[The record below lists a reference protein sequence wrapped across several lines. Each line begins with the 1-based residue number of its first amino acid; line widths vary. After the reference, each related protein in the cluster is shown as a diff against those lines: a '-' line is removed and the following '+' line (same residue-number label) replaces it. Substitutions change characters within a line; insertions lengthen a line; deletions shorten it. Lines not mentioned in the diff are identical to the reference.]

1 MSRTVNSGKYQEMTS
16 LQETRIALAAFD
28 MVRDWLLDGLAP
40 VAPVDVPLEA
50 VLGAIAAE
58 PAPAARTS
66 PSRDEAAVDGW
77 ALVARDLIG
86 ASSFA
91 PAVPA
96 FPPVW
101 VEVGDAMPDGCDCVL
116 DAQEVDAQGPLV
128 QVLTEA
134 IPGQGVR
141 RAGED
146 IAVGQL
152 PAIPGRRVSAFDIL
166 CARRGGLACLPV
178 RRPRVRLIDLGSVN
192 AARLT
197 ADVAA
202 ARAGAAGSDVARV
215 SCKRDVASISRSI
228 LDGFADLIVLVG
240 GTGVG
245 RNDHA
250 AAAIAQAGERFAHG
264 IALQPGRTA
273 AFGRVGHIPVIALPG
288 QPDQA
293 LAVWLALVEPTLLV
307 LTGARA
313 RDPVSM
319 PLARKISSGIGVAEI
334 VLLKQTERAWTP
346 LSVGALSPAQ
356 LVSADAWCLIPAMS
370 EGHAAGT
377 PVAGFSLHE
386 EP

>member
-1 MSRTVNSGKYQEMTS
+1 MTALETTSG
-16 LQETRIALAAFD
+16 ALAAFD
-28 MVRDWLLDGLAP
+28 VVRDWLLGGLTP
-40 VAPVDVPLEA
+40 VAPVDVPLDDA
-50 VLGAIAAE
+50 LGVIAAE
-58 PAPAARTS
+58 PAPAVHAS

-77 ALVARDLIG
+77 ALVSRDLIG

-91 PAVPA
+91 PAVPST
-96 FPPVW
+96 PPVW
-101 VEVGDAMPDGCDCVL
+101 VEVGDAMPDGCDCVV
-116 DAQEVDAQGPLV
+116 DAQGVDAQGPLV

-152 PAIPGRRVSAFDIL
+152 PATPGRRISAFDIL
-166 CARRGGLACLPV
+166 CARRGDLTCLPV
-178 RRPRVRLIDLGSVN
+178 RRPRVRLIDLDSAGD
-192 AARLT
+192 ARFT

-202 ARAGAAGSDVARV
+202 ARARAAGAEVARV
-215 SCKRDVASISRSI
+215 SCKRDAASIASSI
-228 LDGFADLIVLVG
+228 LKDTADLIVVVG
-240 GTGVG
+240 GTGAG
-245 RNDHA
+245 RSDET

-273 AFGRVGHIPVIALPG
+273 AFGRVGKIPVIALPG

-293 LAVWLALVEPTLLV
+293 LAVWLTLVEPILLV
-307 LTGARA
+307 LAGARP

-319 PLARKISSGIGVAEI
+319 PLARKISSGIGVTEI
-334 VLLKQTERAWTP
+334 VLLKQTDRAWTP

-356 LVSADAWCLIPAMS
+356 LVLADAWCLIPAMS

>member
-1 MSRTVNSGKYQEMTS
+1 
-16 LQETRIALAAFD
+16 
-28 MVRDWLLDGLAP
+28 
-40 VAPVDVPLEA
+40 
-50 VLGAIAAE
+50 
-58 PAPAARTS
+58 
-66 PSRDEAAVDGW
+66 
-77 ALVARDLIG
+77 
-86 ASSFA
+86 
-91 PAVPA
+91 
-96 FPPVW
+96 
-101 VEVGDAMPDGCDCVL
+101 
-116 DAQEVDAQGPLV
+116 LV

-152 PAIPGRRVSAFDIL
+152 PAIPGRRISAFDIL
-166 CARRGGLACLPV
+166 CARRGGLAHLPV
-178 RRPRVRLIDLGSVN
+178 RRPRLRLIDLDSVN

-197 ADVAA
+197 ADFAEM
-202 ARAGAAGSDVARV
+202 RAGSAGADVARV
-215 SCKRDVASISRSI
+215 SCKRDVASIANGI
-228 LDGFADLIVLVG
+228 LEETADLIVLVG
-240 GTGVG
+240 GTGAG
-245 RNDHA
+245 RNDQT

-293 LAVWLALVEPTLLV
+293 LAVWLALVEPILRA
-307 LTGARA
+307 LTGSGP

-319 PLARKISSGIGVAEI
+319 PLARKISSGIGVTEI

-346 LSVGALSPAQ
+346 LSVGALPPAQ

>member
-1 MSRTVNSGKYQEMTS
+1 MTAF
-16 LQETRIALAAFD
+16 QETRSAIIAFD

-40 VAPVDVPLEA
+40 VAPVDLPLEA
-50 VLGAIAAE
+50 ALGVIAAK
-58 PAPAARTS
+58 PAPAVHAC
-66 PSRDEAAVDGW
+66 PSRDEAAIDGW
-77 ALVARDLIG
+77 ALAARDLIG

-96 FPPVW
+96 APPVW
-101 VEVGDAMPDGCDCVL
+101 VEVGDAMPEGCDCVI
-116 DAQEVDAQGPLV
+116 DAQGVDAQGPLV

-146 IAVGQL
+146 IAMGQL
-152 PAIPGRRVSAFDIL
+152 PATPGRRISAFDIL
-166 CARRGGLACLPV
+166 CARRSGLACLPV
-178 RRPRVRLIDLGSVN
+178 RRPWVRLIDLDSLN

-197 ADVAA
+197 ADFAEM
-202 ARAGAAGSDVARV
+202 RAGAAGADVARV
-215 SCKRDVASISRSI
+215 SCKRDVASIANGI
-228 LDGFADLIVLVG
+228 LEETADLIVLVG
-240 GTGVG
+240 GTGAG
-245 RNDHA
+245 RNDHT
-250 AAAIAQAGERFAHG
+250 AAAIARAGERFAHG

-273 AFGRVGHIPVIALPG
+273 AFGRVGKIPVVALPG

-293 LAVWLALVEPTLLV
+293 LAVWLTLVEPILRM
-307 LTGARA
+307 LTGATPQ
-313 RDPVSM
+313 DPLSL
-319 PLARKISSGIGVAEI
+319 PLARKISSGIGVTDI

-386 EP
+386 AP

>member
-1 MSRTVNSGKYQEMTS
+1 MTA
-16 LQETRIALAAFD
+16 LQEIGGALAAFD
-28 MVRDWLLDGLAP
+28 VVHDWLLDGLAP
-40 VAPVDVPLEA
+40 VAPVDLPLDA

-58 PAPAARTS
+58 PEPASHAC
-66 PSRDEAAVDGW
+66 PSWDEAAIDGW
-77 ALVARDLIG
+77 ALAARDLIG

-96 FPPVW
+96 VPPVR
-101 VEVGDAMPDGCDCVL
+101 VEVGDILPDGCDCVVDL
-116 DAQEVDAQGPLV
+116 HGVDAQGPLI

-152 PAIPGRRVSAFDIL
+152 PAIPGRRISAFDLL
-166 CARRGGLACLPV
+166 CARRGGLMDLPV
-178 RRPRVRLIDLGSVN
+178 RRPLVRLIDLESAH

-197 ADVAA
+197 ADFAA
-202 ARAGAAGSDVARV
+202 ARAGAAGAVVARV
-215 SCKRDVASISRSI
+215 SCKRDAASIASNI
-228 LDGFADLIVLVG
+228 LAEAADLIVLVG
-240 GTGVG
+240 GTGAG
-245 RNDHA
+245 RNDQT

-273 AFGRVGHIPVIALPG
+273 AFGRVGQIPVIALPG

-293 LAVWLALVEPTLLV
+293 LAVWLTLVEPILLV
-307 LTGARA
+307 LTGARP
-313 RDPVSM
+313 RDPVSL
-319 PLARKISSGIGVAEI
+319 PLARKISSGIGVTDI

-346 LSVGALSPAQ
+346 LTVGALSPAQ

-377 PVAGFSLHE
+377 PVAGYSLHE
-386 EP
+386 AP

>member
-1 MSRTVNSGKYQEMTS
+1 MTA
-16 LQETRIALAAFD
+16 LEETNGALAAFD
-28 MVRDWLLDGLAP
+28 VVRDWLLDELAP
-40 VAPVDVPLEA
+40 VAPVDLRLDDA
-50 VLGAIAAE
+50 LGAIAAE
-58 PAPAARTS
+58 PAPAARAS

-77 ALVARDLIG
+77 ALAARDLIG

-91 PAVPA
+91 PAVPGI
-96 FPPVW
+96 PPVW
-101 VEVGDAMPDGCDCVL
+101 VEVGDVMPAGCDCVV
-116 DAQEVDAQGPLV
+116 DAQGVDAQGPLV
-128 QVLTEA
+128 QVLTDA
-134 IPGQGVR
+134 IPGQGLR

-152 PAIPGRRVSAFDIL
+152 PAIPGRRISAFDIL
-166 CARRGGLACLPV
+166 CARRGGLARLPV
-178 RRPRVRLIDLGSVN
+178 RRPRVRLIDLDSAD

-197 ADVAA
+197 ADFAEM
-202 ARAGAAGSDVARV
+202 RAGSAGADVTRV
-215 SCKRDVASISRSI
+215 TCKRDVASIANGI
-228 LDGFADLIVLVG
+228 LDEPADLIVLVG
-240 GTGVG
+240 GTGAG
-245 RNDHA
+245 RNDHTP
-250 AAAIAQAGERFAHG
+250 AAIAQAGERFAHG

-293 LAVWLALVEPTLLV
+293 LAVWLALVEPILRA
-307 LTGARA
+307 LTGSGP
-313 RDPVSM
+313 RDPVFM
-319 PLARKISSGIGVAEI
+319 PLARKISSGIGVTEI

>member
-1 MSRTVNSGKYQEMTS
+1 MTA
-16 LQETRIALAAFD
+16 LQETGGALAAFD
-28 MVRDWLLDGLAP
+28 VVHDWLLDGLAP
-40 VAPVDVPLEA
+40 VAPVDLPLDA

-58 PAPAARTS
+58 PAPASHAC
-66 PSRDEAAVDGW
+66 PSWDEAAIDGW
-77 ALVARDLIG
+77 ALAARDLIG

-91 PAVPA
+91 PAVPTV
-96 FPPVW
+96 PPVR
-101 VEVGDAMPDGCDCVL
+101 VEVGDVLPDGCDCVVDL
-116 DAQEVDAQGPLV
+116 HGVDAQGPLV

-152 PAIPGRRVSAFDIL
+152 PAIPGRRISAFDLL
-166 CARRGGLACLPV
+166 CARRGGLMDLPV
-178 RRPRVRLIDLGSVN
+178 RRPLVRLIDLESAH

-197 ADVAA
+197 ADFAA
-202 ARAGAAGSDVARV
+202 ARAGAAGAVVARV
-215 SCKRDVASISRSI
+215 SCKRDAASIASSI
-228 LDGFADLIVLVG
+228 LAEAADLVVLVG
-240 GTGVG
+240 GTGEG
-245 RNDHA
+245 GSDHT
-250 AAAIAQAGERFAHG
+250 AAAIAQAGDLVAHG

-273 AFGRVGHIPVIALPG
+273 AFGRVGQIPVVALPG

-293 LAVWLALVEPTLLV
+293 LAVWLTLVEPILLV

-313 RDPVSM
+313 RDPVSL
-319 PLARKISSGIGVAEI
+319 PLARKISSGIGVTDI

-346 LSVGALSPAQ
+346 LTVGALSPAQ

-386 EP
+386 AP

>member
-1 MSRTVNSGKYQEMTS
+1 MTAV
-16 LQETRIALAAFD
+16 QETSGTLAAFD
-28 MVRDWLLDGLAP
+28 AVHDWLLHGLAP
-40 VAPVDVPLEA
+40 VAPVDLRLDDA
-50 VLGAIAAE
+50 IGAIAAE
-58 PAPAARTS
+58 PAPAAHAC

-77 ALVARDLIG
+77 ALMARDLIG

-101 VEVGDAMPDGCDCVL
+101 VEVGDAMPDGCDCVV
-116 DAQEVDAQGPLV
+116 DAQGVDAQGPLV

-152 PAIPGRRVSAFDIL
+152 PAIPGRRISAFDIL
-166 CARRGGLACLPV
+166 CARRGGLASLPV
-178 RRPRVRLIDLGSVN
+178 RRPLVRLIDLESDH
-192 AARLT
+192 AACLT
-197 ADVAA
+197 ADFAA
-202 ARAGAAGSDVARV
+202 ARARAAGADVARV
-215 SCKRDVASISRSI
+215 SCKRDVASTANGI
-228 LDGFADLIVLVG
+228 LDEPADLIVLVG
-240 GTGVG
+240 GTGAG
-245 RNDHA
+245 RNDHT

-273 AFGRVGHIPVIALPG
+273 AFGRVGHIPVVALPG

-293 LAVWLALVEPTLLV
+293 LAVWLALVEPILRV
-307 LTGARA
+307 LTGARR

-319 PLARKISSGIGVAEI
+319 PLARKISSGIGVTEI